1 MSKFKFKRL
10 EIPDVILIEP
20 TVFEDRRGFFLESYN
35 LKEFEA
41 FGINVNFVQDNH
53 SRSKKGVIRGLH
65 FQKGKMAQA
74 KLVRVVKGEIFDVAV
89 DIRKGSSYYG
99 KWVAV
104 TLSENNKRMLF
115 IPEGFAHGFC
125 VLSEEA
131 DVLYKASNFYSPEH
145 EGGIRWDDP
154 DLAIPWPVDN
164 PIVSLKDRNLPFLSK
179 I

>member
-20 TVFEDRRGFFLESYN
+20 TVFEDQRGFFLESYN

>member
-1 MSKFKFKRL
+1 MSKFKFRRL

-74 KLVRVVKGEIFDVAV
+74 KLVRVVKGEVFDVAV
-89 DIRKGSSYYG
+89 DIRKGSPYYG

-104 TLSENNKRMLF
+104 VLSENNKRMLF

>member
-20 TVFEDRRGFFLESYN
+20 TVFEDQRGFFLESYN

-154 DLAIPWPVDN
+154 DIAIPWPVDN
-164 PIVSLKDRNLPFLSK
+164 PIVSQKDRNLPFLSK

>member
-1 MSKFKFKRL
+1 MSKFKFRRL